1 MRQTVYGKP
10 AIINRPTT
18 YCPGCSHGIINQLV
32 ASVIEEMGLENDAI
46 LIDGVGCSTQ
56 MNVYWDVDALA
67 CEHGRAPAAA
77 TGVKRFNPDKLV
89 FTYQGDGD
97 LAAIGTTEIVH
108 AAHRGEKFTVIYV
121 NNAVYGMTG
130 GQMAPT
136 TLLGQVTTTTP
147 RGRQKELYGSPIR
160 MAELLATIDG
170 ARFVARCSVD
180 TPANVRKS
188 KKAVSRAFEC
198 QMDNRG
204 FSIVEFVAA
213 CPTNLG
219 VSPAEAQ
226 EWVREKMIPYY
237 PLGVIKDFDDEG
249 GAK

>member
-1 MRQTVYGKP
+1 MIQTVYKKP
-10 AIINRPTT
+10 AVINKPTT
-18 YCPGCSHGIINQLV
+18 YCPGCSHGIINQVV
-32 ASVIEEMGLENDAI
+32 ASVIEEMGLVDDTI

-56 MNVYWDVDALA
+56 MNIYWDVDALA

-121 NNAVYGMTG
+121 NNAIYGMTG

-136 TLLGQVTTTTP
+136 SLLGQVTTTTP
-147 RGRQKELYGSPIR
+147 NGRTEEMYGSPIR

-170 ARFVARCSVD
+170 AKFVERCSVD
-180 TPANVRKS
+180 TPANIRKA
-188 KKAVSRAFEC
+188 KKAVRRAFEC
-198 QMDNRG
+198 QMNGLG

-219 VSPAEAQ
+219 ISPVEAQ
-226 EWVREKMIPYY
+226 NWVREKMLPYY
-237 PLGVIKDFDDEG
+237 HLGNIKDFER
-249 GAK
+249 

>member
-1 MRQTVYGKP
+1 MIQTVYKKP
-10 AIINRPTT
+10 AVINKPTT
-18 YCPGCSHGIINQLV
+18 YCPGCSHGIINQVV
-32 ASVIEEMGLENDAI
+32 ASVLEEMGLVDDTI
-46 LIDGVGCSTQ
+46 LVDGIGCSTQ
-56 MNVYWDVDALA
+56 MNVFWDVDALV

-121 NNAVYGMTG
+121 NNAIYGMTG

-136 TLLGQVTTTTP
+136 SLLGQITTTTP
-147 RGRQKELYGSPIR
+147 TGRTEEMYGSPIR

-170 ARFVARCSVD
+170 AKFVERCSVD
-180 TPANVRKS
+180 SPANIRKA
-188 KKAVSRAFEC
+188 KKAVKRAFEC
-198 QMDNRG
+198 QMKGLG

-219 VSPAEAQ
+219 ISPADAQ
-226 EWVREKMIPYY
+226 NWVREKMMSYY
-237 PLGVIKDFDDEG
+237 HIGNIKDYEG
-249 GAK
+249 

>member
-1 MRQTVYGKP
+1 MIQTMYKKP
-10 AIINRPTT
+10 EIINKPTT

-32 ASVIEEMGLENDAI
+32 ASVIEEMGLADDAI

-56 MNVYWDVDALA
+56 MNIYWDVDALA

-77 TGVKRFNPDKLV
+77 TGVKRFNMDKLV

-136 TLLGQVTTTTP
+136 SLIGQLTTTTP
-147 RGRQKELYGSPIR
+147 TGRTEEMYGSPIR
-160 MAELLATIDG
+160 MAEMLATLNG
-170 ARFVARCSVD
+170 AKFIERCSVD
-180 TPANVRKS
+180 TPANIRKA
-188 KKAVSRAFEC
+188 KKAVRRAFEC
-198 QMDNRG
+198 QRKGLG
-204 FSIVEFVAA
+204 FSMIEFVAA

-219 VSPAEAQ
+219 ITPVEAQ
-226 EWVREKMIPYY
+226 KWVRDKMLPYY
-237 PLGVIKDFDDEG
+237 HIGNIKDYVD
-249 GAK
+249 

>member
-1 MRQTVYGKP
+1 MIQTVYKKP
-10 AIINRPTT
+10 AVINKPTT
-18 YCPGCSHGIINQLV
+18 YCPGCSHGIINQVV
-32 ASVIEEMGLENDAI
+32 ASVIEEMGLVDDTI

-56 MNVYWDVDALA
+56 MNIYWDVDALA

-121 NNAVYGMTG
+121 NNAIYGMTG

-136 TLLGQVTTTTP
+136 SLLGQVTTTTP
-147 RGRQKELYGSPIR
+147 NGRTEEMYGSPIR

-170 ARFVARCSVD
+170 AKFVERCSVD
-180 TPANVRKS
+180 TPANIRKA
-188 KKAVSRAFEC
+188 KKAVRRAFEC
-198 QMDNRG
+198 QMNGLG

-219 VSPAEAQ
+219 ISPVEAQ
-226 EWVREKMIPYY
+226 NWVHEKMLPYY
-237 PLGVIKDFDDEG
+237 HLGNIKDFEG
-249 GAK
+249 

>member
-1 MRQTVYGKP
+1 MKELVYKKP
-10 AIINRPTT
+10 EIINKPTT
-18 YCPGCSHGIINQLV
+18 YCPGCTHGIINQLV
-32 ASVIEEMGLENDAI
+32 ATVIEEMGLEGDTI
-46 LIDGVGCSTQ
+46 LVDGIGCSTT
-56 MNVYWDVDALA
+56 MNVFWDVDALV

-136 TLLGQVTTTTP
+136 SLVGQVTTTTP
-147 RGRQKELYGSPIR
+147 YGRSADNYGSPIR
-160 MAELLATIDG
+160 MAELLATLDG
-170 ARFVARCSVD
+170 AKFVERCAVD
-180 TPANVRKS
+180 TPANVRKA
-188 KKAVSRAFEC
+188 KKAVKRAFEC
-198 QMDNRG
+198 QRKGLG
-204 FSIVEFVAA
+204 FSLVEFIAA

-219 VSPAEAQ
+219 ITPVEAQ
-226 EWVREKMIPYY
+226 EWIRKNMMPYY
-237 PLGVIKDFDDEG
+237 KLGNIKDYED
-249 GAK
+249 

>member
-1 MRQTVYGKP
+1 MIKTIYKKP
-10 AIINRPTT
+10 ELINKPTT

-32 ASVIEEMGLENDAI
+32 ASVIEEMGLSGDTI

-56 MNVYWDVDALA
+56 MNIYWDVDALA
-67 CEHGRAPAAA
+67 CER
-77 TGVKRFNPDKLV
+77 DKLV

-108 AAHRGEKFTVIYV
+108 AAHRGERFTVIYV
-121 NNAVYGMTG
+121 NNAIYGMTG

-136 TLLGQVTTTTP
+136 SLVGQVTTTTP
-147 RGRQKELYGSPIR
+147 YGRREELYGKPIR

-170 ARFVARCSVD
+170 TKFAERCSVD
-180 TPANVRKS
+180 SPANIRKA
-188 KKAVSRAFEC
+188 KKAVRRAFEC
-198 QMDNRG
+198 QHRDLG

-219 VSPAEAQ
+219 ITPVEAQ
-226 EWVREKMIPYY
+226 KWVREKMLEYY
-237 PLGVIKDFDDEG
+237 PLGNIKDYED
-249 GAK
+249 

>member
-1 MRQTVYGKP
+1 MMQTVYKKP
-10 AIINRPTT
+10 AVINKPTT

-32 ASVIEEMGLENDAI
+32 ASVIEEMGLVDDTI

-56 MNVYWDVDALA
+56 MNIYWDVDALA

-77 TGVKRFNPDKLV
+77 TGVKRFNPNKLV

-121 NNAVYGMTG
+121 NNAIYGMTG

-136 TLLGQVTTTTP
+136 SLLGQITTTTP
-147 RGRQKELYGSPIR
+147 NGRTEEMYGSPIR

-170 ARFVARCSVD
+170 AKFVERCSVD
-180 TPANVRKS
+180 TPANIRKA
-188 KKAVSRAFEC
+188 KKAVKRAFEC
-198 QMDNRG
+198 QMKGKG

-219 VSPAEAQ
+219 ISPVEAQ
-226 EWVREKMIPYY
+226 NWVREKMLPYY
-237 PLGVIKDFDDEG
+237 HLGNIKDFED
-249 GAK
+249 

>member
-1 MRQTVYGKP
+1 MIKTIYKKP
-10 AIINRPTT
+10 ELINKPTT

-32 ASVIEEMGLENDAI
+32 ASVIEEMGLSGDTI

-56 MNVYWDVDALA
+56 MNIYWDVDALA

-77 TGVKRFNPDKLV
+77 TGVKRFNRDKLV

-108 AAHRGEKFTVIYV
+108 AAHRGERFTVIYV
-121 NNAVYGMTG
+121 NNAIYGMTG

-136 TLLGQVTTTTP
+136 SLVGQVTTTTP
-147 RGRQKELYGSPIR
+147 YGRREELYGKPIR

-170 ARFVARCSVD
+170 TKFAERCSVD
-180 TPANVRKS
+180 SPANIRKA
-188 KKAVSRAFEC
+188 KKAVRRAFEC
-198 QMDNRG
+198 QRRDLG

-219 VSPAEAQ
+219 ITPVEAQ
-226 EWVREKMIPYY
+226 KWVREKMLEYY
-237 PLGVIKDFDDEG
+237 PLGNIKDYED
-249 GAK
+249 